1 MRLPCVCCEPLRIP
15 LISFSPSSHSL
26 SLSLSVRKVTPVPT
40 ASAGT
45 RAICHWRLAA
55 ELVTWR
61 ALVGLPS
68 CTNHLAHPLMG
79 TVRLSFTYRQKHQ
92 GRFQHCHAVQD
103 ALWAFRGG
111 VCCYERFACR
121 KLRRPSKN
129 DVPGNS
135 LLISVFVTCHK
146 WSVTSQEIVSLWRV
160 THALRDELQLRHCIG
175 SID

>member
-55 ELVTWR
+55 ELVTWC

-79 TVRLSFTYRQKHQ
+79 TVRLSFTYRQKNQ
-92 GRFQHCHAVQD
+92 GRFLHCHAVQD
-103 ALWAFRGG
+103 EHCEEVLVSVSHSPAAS
-111 VCCYERFACR
+111 CA
-121 KLRRPSKN
+121 
-129 DVPGNS
+129 DS
-135 LLISVFVTCHK
+135 LNMMFPEPVFVTCN
-146 WSVTSQEIVSLWRV
+146 QREPPR
-160 THALRDELQLRHCIG
+160 LR
-175 SID
+175 